1 MITQLTLSQAE
12 YEEYANRYRLPAP
25 RYKIDDLVFLD
36 ARNLIIYRPSRKFSN
51 KFEGPFRITA
61 AIGKH
66 AYRLE
71 LPSDWVGVHP
81 VFHVSL
87 LQPAHSDPDI

>member
-1 MITQLTLSQAE
+1 MNEISSELIAQLTLSQAE

-36 ARNLIIYRPSRKFSN
+36 ARNLTIHRPSRKFSN

-71 LPSDWVGVHP
+71 LPSD
-81 VFHVSL
+81 
-87 LQPAHSDPDI
+87 